1 MNYPTTQRENPKA
14 TNIPFHKI
22 GAIFYGLWGFWH
34 FRIVARMFEFAATQ
48 MDEGILQARIYQG
61 AFHILWF
68 AVGAV
73 AIAILFNWRNSRIGY
88 WANLVMIG
96 WTEVGL
102 LLFFIV
108 PGYFPWLPT
117 GFVGPLLW
125 ILAVVLTTLG
135 YCLKPKK
142 V

>member
-1 MNYPTTQRENPKA
+1 M
-14 TNIPFHKI
+14 
-22 GAIFYGLWGFWH
+22 GFLH
-34 FRIVARMFEFAATQ
+34 FRVVTLMFEFATNQ
-48 MDEGILQARIYQG
+48 MDQGVLQARIYQG

-73 AIAILFNWRNSRIGY
+73 AIAILFNWCNSRIGY
-88 WANLVMIG
+88 WFNLFMIG

-102 LLFFIV
+102 FLFFIL

-125 ILAVVLTTLG
+125 ISAVIFSTLG
-135 YCLKPKK
+135 YCLKPQT

>member
-1 MNYPTTQRENPKA
+1 M
-14 TNIPFHKI
+14 PFHKV
-22 GAIFYGLWGFWH
+22 GAVFYGLWGFWH
-34 FRIVARMFEFAATQ
+34 FRVVALMFEFATTQ
-48 MDEGILQARIYQG
+48 MEQGVLQARIYQG

-73 AIAILFNWRNSRIGY
+73 AIAILFNWRNSQIGY
-88 WANLVMIG
+88 WLNLFMIG
-96 WTEVGL
+96 WTEIGL
-102 LLFFIV
+102 FLFFIL

-125 ILAVVLTTLG
+125 IGAVIFSTLG
-135 YCLKPKK
+135 YCLKPQK

>member
-1 MNYPTTQRENPKA
+1 MKV
-14 TNIPFHKI
+14 TNFPLGKI
-22 GAIFYGLWGFWH
+22 GAVLYGLWGFWH
-34 FRIVARMFEFAATQ
+34 FHVVARMFDGATQ
-48 MDEGILQARIYQG
+48 METGILQARIYQG

-68 AVGAV
+68 AVGALV
-73 AIAILFNWRNSRIGY
+73 IAMLFNWRNSRLGY

-102 LLFFIV
+102 LLFFIL

-125 ILAVVLTTLG
+125 ILAILFSTLG
-135 YCLKPKK
+135 YCLNPKK
-142 V
+142 A